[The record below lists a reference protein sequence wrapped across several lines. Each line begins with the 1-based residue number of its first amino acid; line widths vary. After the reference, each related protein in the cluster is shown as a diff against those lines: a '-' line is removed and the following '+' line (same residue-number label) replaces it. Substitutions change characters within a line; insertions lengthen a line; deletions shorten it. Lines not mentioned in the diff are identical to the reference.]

1 MDKRKKLEQSKKIK
15 RKNNLNRKEIY
26 RINAKKSEKFSQKMN
41 QNFIFT
47 RIEDIRVSPFYFYQK
62 EIYFE

>member
-26 RINAKKSEKFSQKMN
+26 RIDAKKSEKLAQK
-41 QNFIFT
+41 I
-47 RIEDIRVSPFYFYQK
+47 
-62 EIYFE
+62 